1 MKQIGLLIGKL
12 SHGLDRAMIGTVF
25 LLVAAMVIV
34 TTAQVV
40 FRVFFNALTWS
51 EELSRYLLVWG
62 TFFGATLAY
71 KRGNHIAVTFVVD
84 LLPGRV
90 RTAFLILSYLLSMV
104 FFVVIAVQGMKMIQ
118 MQVFQ
123 ISPAMSLPMKHV
135 YLSIPFSLLI
145 MTIHALSGMFETFYA
160 EEEKRGAAK

>member
-12 SHGLDRAMIGTVF
+12 SHGLDRAMIGLVF
-25 LLVAAMVIV
+25 LLVSAMVIV
-34 TTAQVV
+34 TTLQVV

-71 KRGNHIAVTFVVD
+71 KRGNHIAVTFIID
-84 LLPGRV
+84 FFPTRLRV
-90 RTAFLILSYLLSMV
+90 WFNIFSYILSMV
-104 FFVVIAVQGMKMIQ
+104 FFVIVAEKGISMIQ

-123 ISPAMSLPMKHV
+123 ISPALSLPMT
-135 YLSIPFSLLI
+135 YIYWSIPLSLGI
-145 MTIHALSGMFETFYA
+145 MMIHALAGIVDEWHKAFGKE
-160 EEEKRGAAK
+160 AAK